1 MINSPRP
8 QNEPRA
14 TENTSASSQPK
25 RGFNLFRLFD
35 PENYLKSEQV
45 SKNLPF
51 VLFCSFLTLLYIAN
65 AHTVEKRI
73 RKINKLEY
81 EMKDLRAEY
90 ITLKS
95 ELMYLSK
102 QSEVAKRVEVAGLKE
117 LRSAPKKIY
126 LD

>member
-1 MINSPRP
+1 MINTPRP

-14 TENTSASSQPK
+14 TEKASASSEP
-25 RGFNLFRLFD
+25 RLSFNLFRLFD
-35 PENYLKSEQV
+35 PENYLNSEQV
-45 SKNLPF
+45 VKNLPF
-51 VLFCSFLTLLYIAN
+51 VLFCSCLTLLYIAN

-102 QSEVAKRVEVAGLKE
+102 QSEVAKRVEVAGLQE

-126 LD
+126 ID

>member
-1 MINSPRP
+1 
-8 QNEPRA
+8 
-14 TENTSASSQPK
+14 
-25 RGFNLFRLFD
+25 
-35 PENYLKSEQV
+35 
-45 SKNLPF
+45 
-51 VLFCSFLTLLYIAN
+51 LLYIAN

-102 QSEVAKRVEVAGLKE
+102 QSEVAKRVEVAGLLE
-117 LRSAPKKIY
+117 LSSAPKKIY
-126 LD
+126 ID

>member
-1 MINSPRP
+1 M
-8 QNEPRA
+8 
-14 TENTSASSQPK
+14 
-25 RGFNLFRLFD
+25 
-35 PENYLKSEQV
+35 
-45 SKNLPF
+45 
-51 VLFCSFLTLLYIAN
+51 LFCGFLALLYIAN

-73 RKINKLEY
+73 RKISRLET

-90 ITLKS
+90 ISLKS

-126 LD
+126 LNR